1 MDSFAM
7 DSPKRDAEMKEMMI
21 KRTANRTGR
30 FPSKRRKKQTR
41 AQSIAR
47 TGTIKP
53 PANPIANGIRIN
65 ALSGKNSIRMLTKR

>member
-1 MDSFAM
+1 M

-47 TGTIKP
+47 TGTMKP
-53 PANPIANGIRIN
+53 PADPIANGTKNKI
-65 ALSGKNSIRMLTKR
+65 LSGNNFSIRMLTKR

>member
-7 DSPKRDAEMKEMMI
+7 DSPKRAAEMKEITI

-30 FPSKRRKKQTR
+30 FPSKRRKKQTS

-47 TGTIKP
+47 TGTRKP

-65 ALSGKNSIRMLTKR
+65 ALSGNNFSIR